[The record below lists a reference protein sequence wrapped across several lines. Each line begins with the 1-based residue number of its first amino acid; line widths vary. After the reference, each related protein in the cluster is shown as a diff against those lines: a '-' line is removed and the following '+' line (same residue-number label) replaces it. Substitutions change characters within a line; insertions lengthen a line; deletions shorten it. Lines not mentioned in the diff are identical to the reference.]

1 MSPELFSIYS
11 QSLPS
16 QNLGFVDPKCS
27 MLDIEVAGR
36 NLSIVQSPALLSSDR
51 AGGTTGA
58 VVWKIT
64 PLFADWIASP
74 QSFFLRT
81 AVIDTESTVL
91 ELGCGVSGIVGFAL
105 APRIG
110 SYLAT
115 DQDYVS
121 KILRLNLENNM
132 IEIKGPK
139 EHRPNKK
146 KTSSSPASRKAP
158 NPKFLAL
165 DWETDAVGSL
175 PALLASE
182 KDSKEPKIDVVLA
195 CDCIYNESLIDPFVR
210 TCEDLCRLAGASPT
224 NKPTICVIAQQLRSP
239 GVFEAWLT
247 AFMRSFRVWRVPD
260 TLLSDGLKE
269 NSGFVI
275 HIGVLRS
282 HFEK

>member
-1 MSPELFSIYS
+1 MESYVSRILFH
-11 QSLPS
+11 L
-16 QNLGFVDPKCS
+16 
-27 MLDIEVAGR
+27 
-36 NLSIVQSPALLSSDR
+36 LSIASVSKSRLRGPQVFHVGHRGSGQESQYR
-51 AGGTTGA
+51 AIACFTVIRSCCRDYGG
-58 VVWKIT
+58 
-64 PLFADWIASP
+64 S
-74 QSFFLRT
+74 
-81 AVIDTESTVL
+81 
-91 ELGCGVSGIVGFAL
+91 
-105 APRIG
+105 
-110 SYLAT
+110 
-115 DQDYVS
+115 QDYVS

-139 EHRPNKK
+139 EHRSTKK

-158 NPKFLAL
+158 NLKFLAL

-195 CDCIYNESLIDPFVR
+195 CDCIYNESLIGPFVR
-210 TCEDLCRLAGASPT
+210 TCEDLCLLAGASPT

-239 GVFEAWLT
+239 DVFEAWLT

-282 HFEK
+282 DF